1 MKIMVIEDE
10 RDVRELLQLELKNQG
25 FTPLALESGH
35 LVTQKIQEFKPQV
48 ILLDQLLPGKTGMD
62 IMKEI
67 RSSTRFNNIPIIVVS
82 ALIAEDDK
90 IQALNIGADDYITK
104 PFTIKELIARVRA
117 LVRRSESSYLQRQSQ
132 LTYGDLKVDFSAH
145 KVTLNSQEIPLTLTE
160 FKILSELL
168 KQNGQVLSRDCLRER
183 ALGNLN
189 VTDRTIDVHMASLR
203 KKLNA
208 MGGNIE
214 TVRGVGYRFS

>member
-1 MKIMVIEDE
+1 MRIMVIEDE
-10 RDVRELLQLELKNQG
+10 KDVRELLQLELKNQG

-67 RSSTRFNNIPIIVVS
+67 RSNTRFNNIPIIVVS

-90 IQALNIGADDYITK
+90 VQALNIGADDYITK

-117 LVRRSESSYLQRQSQ
+117 LIRRSESSYLQKQSQ
-132 LTYGDLKVDFSAH
+132 LTYGELKVDFSAH
-145 KVTLNSQEIPLTLTE
+145 KVTLKAREIPLTLTE

-203 KKLNA
+203 KKLNN
-208 MGGNIE
+208 MGDNIE

>member
-10 RDVRELLQLELKNQG
+10 KDVRELLQLELKSQG

-67 RSSTRFNNIPIIVVS
+67 RSNTRFNNIPIIVVS

-90 IQALNIGADDYITK
+90 VQALNIGADDYITK

-132 LTYGDLKVDFSAH
+132 LIYGNLKVDFSAH
-145 KVTLNSQEIPLTLTE
+145 KVTLNSQEVPLTLTE

-168 KQNGQVLSRDCLRER
+168 KQNGQVLSRDCLREK

-203 KKLNA
+203 KKLHN
-208 MGGNIE
+208 MGENIE